1 MSQQPSGW
9 YDDPSNPEM
18 LRYWDGVMWTSHTA
32 PKRSPTLPQGSGTLP
47 QASGPGSAATQG
59 VPTQAPTTPMPQG
72 SGWQGES
79 PQGYGQQGQQGQPGQ
94 PGQYGQAPQY
104 GQPSQYGQY
113 GQAPQY
119 PGAPASAAWMQT
131 IKTTAD
137 GVPLASWGRRLA
149 AWLLD
154 GIILTILSY
163 LLLRVFAPD
172 YFTAFQNLIDAASRQ
187 SESELQSVATDLAA
201 QALRVGLISWGTVTV
216 YCLAFW
222 TTLAQTPGK
231 LAVGISVRR
240 VDRPGPLDIGT
251 ALRRRLLSVL
261 QIVPLVSGLYF
272 IVFLLDYL
280 WPLWDDKRQALHD
293 KIGGTQVVMG
303 KQPRVPR

>member
-32 PKRSPTLPQGSGTLP
+32 PKKSPTLPQSGNVPP
-47 QASGPGSAATQG
+47 QGGPSDSTGAAATQG
-59 VPTQAPTTPMPQG
+59 VPTATTPMPQG
-72 SGWQGES
+72 SGWQG
-79 PQGYGQQGQQGQPGQ
+79 
-94 PGQYGQAPQY
+94 QAPQAY
-104 GQPSQYGQY
+104 GQGGQLGQQGQY

-119 PGAPASAAWMQT
+119 PGAPASAAWMQS

-137 GVPLASWGRRLA
+137 GVPLASWGRRLG
-149 AWLLD
+149 AWILD
-154 GIILTILSY
+154 GILLTILCY
-163 LLLRVFAPD
+163 LLLRAFAPD
-172 YFTAFQNLIDAASRQ
+172 YFTSVENLLDAAARQ
-187 SESELQSVATDLAA
+187 DRAELESLATDIAG
-201 QALRVGLISWGTVTV
+201 QALRVGLITWGAVTV

-231 LAVGISVRR
+231 MAVGISVRR
-240 VDRPGPLDIGT
+240 ADRPGPLDIVT
-251 ALRRRLLSVL
+251 ALRRRVLSVL
-261 QIVPLVSGLYF
+261 QVVPLVSGLYF

-293 KIGGTQVVMG
+293 KVALTQVVMG
-303 KQPRVPR
+303 KQPRGQR